1 MVLILISISNWCARR
16 YLFSEAVCH
25 FVLCNFYLQLLG
37 LLMLGLLG
45 LLGLLGRRTGCV
57 AHRSVSVRV
66 RIGLFLICSAPGFQG
81 DVSHGIWGAGC

>member
-16 YLFSEAVCH
+16 YLVSEAFWH

-37 LLMLGLLG
+37 LLMLG